1 MGINYVHSGLLA
13 AVGIQLP
20 AVQLG
25 PQELRPGPEGRT
37 VLREIWASPGVWEKK
52 EKKGCQEPIGCP
64 CWGGPRT
71 VREPHSV
78 GGRNL
83 FWGAEKT
90 EWRGHC
96 GLGYRSLAEPGGV
109 KGCEHKVR
117 SIEIAPC
124 AVL

>member
-71 VREPHSV
+71 VKEPHSQC
-78 GGRNL
+78 GRK
-83 FWGAEKT
+83 EPV
-90 EWRGHC
+90 
-96 GLGYRSLAEPGGV
+96 LGSREDRMERALWFGVSLTG
-109 KGCEHKVR
+109 
-117 SIEIAPC
+117 
-124 AVL
+124 